1 MRINANNLLRSAML
15 ALLLVIVPTLGFS
28 GGYQPTHER
37 SVHERELIVFGDSLS
52 DSGNYFVNTGEFS
65 VQPFEFI
72 PSAPYARSGFHF
84 TNGRTWIERV
94 ARQLNDRRSGKPAF
108 RRPGRFTNYAY
119 GTARSRASGTAFD
132 LGNQVGLFLSDF
144 NGQAPQ
150 QPTYVMW
157 TGANDVRDAVNALF
171 IDPSGA
177 TSSGILNEAVTA
189 TADNII
195 ALYGSGARTFMVANV
210 PNIGL
215 TPAVR
220 AFGPEAEA
228 AALQMSILYNQGLG
242 QALDSLEVFPEIR
255 IVRLDVFEIL
265 AELVDDLQS
274 EGRVN
279 VTESC
284 INPGVIVDA
293 ICDRP
298 GKYLFWD
305 GIHPTRVG
313 HRHLARE
320 ALALLQ

>member
-1 MRINANNLLRSAML
+1 MSNRIKNIFHFSILAM
-15 ALLLVIVPTLGFS
+15 LLVIVPGIGIA
-28 GGYQPTHER
+28 GGNYPVR
-37 SVHERELIVFGDSLS
+37 DRALIIFGDSLS
-52 DSGNYFVNTGEFS
+52 DGGNYFENTGEFS

-94 ARQLNDRRSGKPAF
+94 ARQLNDHRSGKPAL

-119 GTARSRASGTAFD
+119 GTARSRTSGAGFD
-132 LGNQVGLFLSDF
+132 LGNQVSLFLSDF

-150 QPTYVMW
+150 QSTYVMW
-157 TGANDVRDAVNALF
+157 TGANDVRDAINALF
-171 IDPSGA
+171 VDPSGA

-189 TADNII
+189 TADNIV

-220 AFGPEAEA
+220 SYGSEAEA
-228 AALQMSILYNQGLG
+228 AALQLSILYNQGLS
-242 QALDSLEVFPEIR
+242 QALDSLEAFPGIR

-265 AELVDDLQS
+265 GDLVDDLQG
-274 EGRVN
+274 EGRVS
-279 VTESC
+279 VAESC
-284 INPGVIVDA
+284 ITPGVIVEA

-298 GKYLFWD
+298 GRYLFWD
-305 GIHPTRVG
+305 GIHPTQVG
-313 HRHLARE
+313 HRYLAKE
-320 ALALLQ
+320 AYALLQ